1 MPTTKQQRAVRCLFP
16 SVFFFHLATFLTGW
30 GGASCPLLEP
40 HPKIR
45 ASSPSKVI
53 TLPGL
58 CLLRF
63 FFFLNTEN
71 TKNSVRQ
78 FQPKKKG
85 SDKETLCYIYIKAVS

>member
-63 FFFLNTEN
+63 FFFFKHRKHKELGEA
-71 TKNSVRQ
+71 V
-78 FQPKKKG
+78 PAKKKG